1 MAPAPA
7 VILAVD
13 DDGEALAHI
22 GRVLISR
29 YGTDY
34 EIVCEQDAV
43 AAAQQ
48 LERLHD
54 EGRTV
59 ALVLADQWLGGR
71 TGIDLLASVRS
82 RHPLAKRGLL
92 VARGDWSV
100 REPVVRA
107 IALGQIDGFLPKPAR
122 SPDEQFH
129 RLVTEYLDEWHRAQT
144 PPFVAVRLV
153 GEQWHARCA
162 ELRDLLG
169 RNAISFEFCPVES
182 AAGQDVLGR
191 AGLDASRLPVL
202 ELFTGEVLVDP
213 SNERLADAFGVT
225 EPPEGTV
232 DVAIVGAGPA
242 GLAAAVYAASEGL
255 STVLLDR
262 EGIGGQAGT
271 SSLIRNYLGFPRG
284 VGGAEL
290 ASRAFEQAWL
300 FGARPYLVRP
310 AEGLRPGPDGVTV
323 AVSGGPEVTARSVVI
338 ATGVSYRRL
347 GIPSLEALVGAGVY
361 YGAAVSEAQALAG
374 RRVCVVGGGNSAGQ
388 AAVHLAK
395 YASHVTM
402 LVRSASLAASMSSY
416 LIGEIDANP
425 RIAIRYGA
433 ELAGGR
439 GEGRLEAVTVVDR
452 ASGEAAELPV
462 AALFVLIGAEP
473 RTGWLPPEI
482 ERDDWGFVITGAGLV
497 REGRVPPTWPLSRPP
512 MPHETSV
519 PGIFAVG
526 DVRAGSVK
534 RVASAVGEGS
544 VAIQFVHRFLAE
556 VNREAVNRG
565 D

>member
-1 MAPAPA
+1 MDPAPP

-13 DDGEALAHI
+13 DDGASLAHVE
-22 GRVLISR
+22 RVLRSR
-29 YGTDY
+29 YATDY
-34 EIVCEQDAV
+34 EIVCETDV
-43 AAAQQ
+43 AATNRRLEQ
-48 LERLHD
+48 LRND
-54 EGRTV
+54 GRKV
-59 ALVLADQWLGGR
+59 AVVLADQWLGGG
-71 TGIDLLASVRS
+71 TGIELLASVRS
-82 RHPLAKRGLL
+82 LHPLAKRGLL

-100 REPVVRA
+100 REPIVRA
-107 IALGQIDGFLPKPAR
+107 VALGQMDGYLPKPAR
-122 SPDEQFH
+122 TPDEQFH
-129 RLVTEYLDEWHRAQT
+129 RLVTEYLDEWHRAQA

-169 RNAISFEFCPVES
+169 RNAISFEFCPVAS
-182 AAGQDVLGR
+182 AAGQDVLER
-191 AGLDASRLPVL
+191 AGLDGSRLPVV
-202 ELFTGEVLVDP
+202 ELYTGEVLVDP
-213 SNERLADAFGVT
+213 TNERLADAFGVT
-225 EPPEGTV
+225 APPPGTV

-242 GLAAAVYAASEGL
+242 GLAAAVYGASEGL

-262 EGIGGQAGT
+262 EAIGGQAGT

-284 VGGAEL
+284 ISGSEL
-290 ASRAFEQAWL
+290 AFRAFEQAWL

-310 AEGLRPGPDGVTV
+310 AEGLQTVPDGFTV
-323 AVSGGPEVTARSVVI
+323 AVSGGPDVLARSVVI

-374 RRVCVVGGGNSAGQ
+374 QRVCVVGGGNSAGQ

-395 YASHVTM
+395 YASQVTI
-402 LVRSASLAASMSSY
+402 LVRSASLAASMSRY
-416 LIGEIDANP
+416 LIGEIEADP
-425 RIAIRYGA
+425 RIDIRFGA

-439 GEGRLEAVTVVDR
+439 GDGQLEAVTVVDR
-452 ASGEAAELPV
+452 ASGVATDLPV

-497 REGRVPPTWPLSRPP
+497 RDGHLPAAWPLPRPP

-526 DVRAGSVK
+526 DVRHGSVK

-544 VAIQFVHRFLAE
+544 VAIQFVHRYLAE
-556 VNREAVNRG
+556 VSRG
-565 D
+565 G

>member
-1 MAPAPA
+1 M
-7 VILAVD
+7 D
-13 DDGEALAHI
+13 DDRESLAHVEH
-22 GRVLISR
+22 VLLSR
-29 YGTDY
+29 YGADY
-34 EIVCEQDAV
+34 EVVGEND
-43 AAAQQ
+43 AAAAGRRLEQ
-48 LERLHD
+48 LHT
-54 EGRTV
+54 EGRRV
-59 ALVLADQWLGGR
+59 AVVLADQWLGRR
-71 TGIDLLASVRS
+71 TGIELLASVRS
-82 RHPLAKRGLL
+82 LHPLAKRGLL
-92 VARGDWSV
+92 VFRGDWSV
-100 REPVVRA
+100 REPLVRA

-129 RLVTEYLDEWHRAQT
+129 RLVTEYLDEWHRAQA

-169 RNAISFEFCPVES
+169 RNAISFEFCPVAS
-182 AAGQDVLGR
+182 PAGQEVLER
-191 AGLDASRLPVL
+191 AGLDAARLPVI

-213 SNERLADAFGVT
+213 TNERLADAFGVT
-225 EPPEGTV
+225 EPPQGTV
-232 DVAIVGAGPA
+232 DLAIVGAGPA
-242 GLAAAVYAASEGL
+242 GLAAAVSAASEGL

-290 ASRAFEQAWL
+290 AARAFEQAWL
-300 FGARPYLVRP
+300 FGTRPYLVRP
-310 AEGLRPGPDGVTV
+310 AEGLRRESDGFTV
-323 AVSGGPEVTARSVVI
+323 AVSGGPGVTARSVVI

-347 GIPSLEALVGAGVY
+347 GIASLEALVGAGVY

-374 RRVCVVGGGNSAGQ
+374 EHVCVVGGGNSAGQ

-395 YASHVTM
+395 YASQVTM

-416 LIGEIDANP
+416 LIGEIEADP
-425 RIAIRYGA
+425 RIDIRYEA
-433 ELAGGR
+433 ELTGGR
-439 GEGRLEAVTVVDR
+439 GEGQLEAVTVVDR
-452 ASGEAAELPV
+452 AAGVEEELPV

-473 RTGWLPPEI
+473 RTGWLPAEI

-497 REGRVPPTWPLSRPP
+497 GAGRLPPSWPLRRPP

-544 VAIQFVHRFLAE
+544 VAISFVHRFLAGAD
-556 VNREAVNRG
+556 R
-565 D
+565 

>member
-1 MAPAPA
+1 MERERA

-13 DDGEALAHI
+13 DDGEALAHVE
-22 GRVLISR
+22 RVLRSR

-34 EIVCEQDAV
+34 EVVCDRDATAAGRRLEQLRAGGRMVAV
-43 AAAQQ
+43 
-48 LERLHD
+48 
-54 EGRTV
+54 
-59 ALVLADQWLGGR
+59 VLADQWLDGR
-71 TGIDLLASVRS
+71 TGIELLAAVRS
-82 RHPLAKRGLL
+82 LHPLAKRGLL
-92 VARGDWSV
+92 VSRGDWSA
-100 REPVVRA
+100 RAPVVRA

-122 SPDEQFH
+122 TPDEQFH
-129 RLVTEYLDEWHRAQT
+129 RLVTEYLDEWHRAQA
-144 PPFVAVRLV
+144 PPFVAVRLI
-153 GEQWHARCA
+153 GEQWNARCA
-162 ELRDLLG
+162 ELRDLLA
-169 RNAISFEFCPVES
+169 RNGISFEFCPVAS
-182 AAGQDVLGR
+182 GAGRDVLER
-191 AGLDASRLPVL
+191 AGLDGSRLPVI
-202 ELFTGEVLVDP
+202 ELYTGEVLVDP
-213 SNERLADAFGVT
+213 PNERLADAFGVT
-225 EPPEGTV
+225 EPPAGTV
-232 DVAIVGAGPA
+232 DLAIVGAGPA
-242 GLAAAVYAASEGL
+242 GLAAAVAAASEGL

-262 EGIGGQAGT
+262 EGLGGQAGT

-310 AEGLRPGPDGVTV
+310 AEGLRSGPEGFTV
-323 AVSGGPEVTARSVVI
+323 AVSGGPDVTARTIVI

-374 RRVCVVGGGNSAGQ
+374 QRVCVVGGGNSAGQ

-395 YASHVTM
+395 YAAQVTI
-402 LVRSASLAASMSSY
+402 LVRSASLATSMSSY
-416 LIGEIDANP
+416 LIGEIEADP
-425 RIAIRYGA
+425 RIDIRYRT

-439 GEGRLEAVTVVDR
+439 GEGQLEAVTVVDR
-452 ASGEAAELPV
+452 ASGVAADLPV

-497 REGRVPPTWPLSRPP
+497 SEGRLPPAWPLARPP

-526 DVRAGSVK
+526 DVRHGSVK

-556 VNREAVNRG
+556 TNH
-565 D
+565 

>member
-13 DDGEALAHI
+13 DDEECLAHLE
-22 GRVLISR
+22 RVLLSR
-29 YGTDY
+29 YGADY
-34 EIVCEQDAV
+34 EVVCEKEGTSAGRRLEQLCAQDRMVAV
-43 AAAQQ
+43 
-48 LERLHD
+48 
-54 EGRTV
+54 
-59 ALVLADQWLGGR
+59 VLADQWLGDR

-82 RHPLAKRGLL
+82 LHPLAKRGLL
-92 VARGDWSV
+92 VSRGDWSV
-100 REPVVRA
+100 REPMVRA
-107 IALGQIDGFLPKPAR
+107 IALGQMDGYLPKPAR
-122 SPDEQFH
+122 TPDEQFH
-129 RLVTEYLDEWHRAQT
+129 RLLTEYLDEWHRAQA

-162 ELRDLLG
+162 ELRDLLA
-169 RNAISFEFCPVES
+169 RNAISFEFCPVAS
-182 AAGQDVLGR
+182 PAGRDVLER
-191 AGLDASRLPVL
+191 AGLDGSHLPVV
-202 ELFTGEVLVDP
+202 ELYTGEVLVDP

-225 EPPEGTV
+225 APPPGTV

-284 VGGAEL
+284 VGGSEL
-290 ASRAFEQAWL
+290 AFRAFEQAWL

-310 AEGLRPGPDGVTV
+310 AESLRPGPDGFTI
-323 AVSGGPEVTARSVVI
+323 AVSGGPDVTARSVVI
-338 ATGVSYRRL
+338 ATGMSYRRL

-374 RRVCVVGGGNSAGQ
+374 QHVCVVGGGNSAGQ

-395 YASHVTM
+395 YAAQVTI
-402 LVRSASLAASMSSY
+402 LVRSPSLAASMSSY
-416 LIGEIDANP
+416 LIREIEADP
-425 RIAIRYGA
+425 RIDVRYGA

-439 GEGRLEAVTVVDR
+439 GEGQLEALTIVDR
-452 ASGEAAELPV
+452 ASGVAADLPV

-473 RTGWLPPEI
+473 RTGWLPPDV
-482 ERDDWGFVITGAGLV
+482 ERDDWGFLITGAELV
-497 REGRVPPTWPLSRPP
+497 REGRPPPTWPLPRSP
-512 MPHETSV
+512 MLHETSI

-526 DVRAGSVK
+526 DVRHGSVK
-534 RVASAVGEGS
+534 RVASAVGDGS

-556 VNREAVNRG
+556 ARG
-565 D
+565 

>member
-1 MAPAPA
+1 M
-7 VILAVD
+7 D

-22 GRVLISR
+22 GRVLLSR

-34 EIVCEQDAV
+34 EVVCDRDATAAGHRLEQLRAGGRMVAV
-43 AAAQQ
+43 
-48 LERLHD
+48 
-54 EGRTV
+54 
-59 ALVLADQWLGGR
+59 VLADQWLDGR
-71 TGIDLLASVRS
+71 TGIELLASVRS
-82 RHPLAKRGLL
+82 LHPLAKRGLL
-92 VARGDWSV
+92 VSRGDWSV

-122 SPDEQFH
+122 TPDEQFH
-129 RLVTEYLDEWHRAQT
+129 RLVTEFLDEWHRAQA
-144 PPFVAVRLV
+144 PPFVAVRLI
-153 GEQWHARCA
+153 GEQRHARCA
-162 ELRDLLG
+162 ELRDLFA
-169 RNAISFEFCPVES
+169 RNGISFEFCPVAS
-182 AAGQDVLGR
+182 GAGRDVLER
-191 AGLDASRLPVL
+191 AGLDGSRLPVI
-202 ELFTGEVLVDP
+202 ELYTGEVLVDP
-213 SNERLADAFGVT
+213 PNERLADAFGVT
-225 EPPEGTV
+225 EPPAGTV
-232 DVAIVGAGPA
+232 DLAIVGAGPA
-242 GLAAAVYAASEGL
+242 GLAAAVSAASEGL

-284 VGGAEL
+284 VSGAEL
-290 ASRAFEQAWL
+290 ATRAFEQAWL

-310 AEGLRPGPDGVTV
+310 AESLRSGPEGFTV
-323 AVSGGPEVTARSVVI
+323 AVSGGPDVTARSIVI

-374 RRVCVVGGGNSAGQ
+374 QRVCVVGGGNSAGQ

-395 YASHVTM
+395 YAAQVTI
-402 LVRSASLAASMSSY
+402 LIRSASLATSMSSY
-416 LIGEIDANP
+416 LIGEIEADP
-425 RIAIRYGA
+425 RIDIRYGT

-439 GEGRLEAVTVVDR
+439 GEGQLEAVTVVDR
-452 ASGEAAELPV
+452 ARGVAADLPV

-482 ERDDWGFVITGAGLV
+482 ERDGWGFVITGAGLV
-497 REGRVPPTWPLSRPP
+497 SEGRLPPAWPLKRPP

-519 PGIFAVG
+519 PGVFAVG
-526 DVRAGSVK
+526 DVRHGSVK

-556 VNREAVNRG
+556 ANS
-565 D
+565 

>member
-1 MAPAPA
+1 M
-7 VILAVD
+7 D
-13 DDGEALAHI
+13 DGGEALAHLE
-22 GRVLISR
+22 RVLRSR

-34 EIVCEQDAV
+34 EIVCEVDAT
-43 AAAQQ
+43 AAGRRLEQ
-48 LERLHD
+48 LRA
-54 EGRTV
+54 EGRMV
-59 ALVLADQWLGGR
+59 AVVLADQWLGER
-71 TGIDLLASVRS
+71 TGIELLASVRS
-82 RHPLAKRGLL
+82 LHPLAKRGLL
-92 VARGDWSV
+92 VSRGDWSV
-100 REPVVRA
+100 REPMVRA
-107 IALGQIDGFLPKPAR
+107 IAMGQMDGFLPKPAR
-122 SPDEQFH
+122 TPDEQFH
-129 RLVTEYLDEWHRAQT
+129 RLVTEYLDEWHRAQA
-144 PPFVAVRLV
+144 PFVAVRLV

-169 RNAISFEFCPVES
+169 RNGISLEFCPVAS
-182 AAGQDVLGR
+182 PAGQDVLDR
-191 AGLDASRLPVL
+191 AGLDGARLPVV
-202 ELFTGEVLVDP
+202 ELYTGEVLVDP

-225 EPPEGTV
+225 EPPAGMV

-242 GLAAAVYAASEGL
+242 GLAAAVAAASEGL

-310 AEGLRPGPDGVTV
+310 AEGVRPGPDGFTV
-323 AVSGGPEVTARSVVI
+323 AVSGGPAVTARSVVI

-374 RRVCVVGGGNSAGQ
+374 QRVCVVGGGNSAGQ

-395 YASHVTM
+395 YAAQVTI
-402 LVRSASLAASMSSY
+402 LVRSESLAASMSSY
-416 LIGEIDANP
+416 LIGEIEADP
-425 RIAIRYGA
+425 RIDIRYGA

-439 GEGRLEAVTVVDR
+439 GEGQLEAVTVADR
-452 ASGEAAELPV
+452 ASGEVADLPV

-497 REGRVPPTWPLSRPP
+497 RDGRRPPTWPLPRPP

-519 PGIFAVG
+519 PGMFAVG

-544 VAIQFVHRFLAE
+544 VAVQFVHRYLAE
-556 VNREAVNRG
+556 ANR
-565 D
+565 

>member
-1 MAPAPA
+1 MDRAPA

-13 DDGEALAHI
+13 DDGEALAHLD
-22 GRVLISR
+22 RVLRSR
-29 YGTDY
+29 YGMDY
-34 EIVCEQDAV
+34 EIVCEVD
-43 AAAQQ
+43 AAAAGRRLEQ
-48 LERLHD
+48 LRAQ
-54 EGRTV
+54 GRMV
-59 ALVLADQWLGGR
+59 AVVLADQWLGGG
-71 TGIDLLASVRS
+71 TGIELLASVRTL
-82 RHPLAKRGLL
+82 HPLAKRGLL
-92 VARGDWSV
+92 VSRGDWSV
-100 REPVVRA
+100 REPMVRA
-107 IALGQIDGFLPKPAR
+107 IALGQMDGFLPKPAR
-122 SPDEQFH
+122 TPDEQFH
-129 RLVTEYLDEWHRAQT
+129 RLVTEYLDEWHRAQA

-169 RNAISFEFCPVES
+169 RNGISLEFCPVAS
-182 AAGQDVLGR
+182 PAGQNVLER
-191 AGLDASRLPVL
+191 AGLDGARLPVV

-225 EPPEGTV
+225 EPPVGTV

-242 GLAAAVYAASEGL
+242 GLAAAVAAASEGL

-310 AEGLRPGPDGVTV
+310 AEGVRPGPDGFTV
-323 AVSGGPEVTARSVVI
+323 AVSGGPAVTARSVVI

-395 YASHVTM
+395 FAAQVTI

-416 LIGEIDANP
+416 LIGEIEADP
-425 RIAIRYGA
+425 RIDIRYGA

-439 GEGRLEAVTVVDR
+439 GEGQLEAVTVVDR
-452 ASGEAAELPV
+452 AGGEVADLPV

-482 ERDDWGFVITGAGLV
+482 ERDDWGSSSPAPAWCA
-497 REGRVPPTWPLSRPP
+497 RDACRPP
-512 MPHETSV
+512 GRSHGHRCRMRRASPACSQWATSG
-519 PGIFAVG
+519 PG
-526 DVRAGSVK
+526 R
-534 RVASAVGEGS
+534 
-544 VAIQFVHRFLAE
+544 
-556 VNREAVNRG
+556 
-565 D
+565 